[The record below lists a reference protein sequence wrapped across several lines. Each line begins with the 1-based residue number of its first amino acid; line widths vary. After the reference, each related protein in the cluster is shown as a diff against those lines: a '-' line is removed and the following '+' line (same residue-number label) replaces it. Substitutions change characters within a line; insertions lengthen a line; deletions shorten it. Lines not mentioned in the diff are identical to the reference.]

1 MGANIFRDYFAKI
14 RDIVGGRSAAYE
26 KAMNQAR
33 RLAFNDLMETA
44 ASLGANAVIGIDLNC
59 GVIDKRGSMFVGI
72 DHWHRDQRRRR
83 TRPQRIPATVNGR
96 FPAPSTTLQA
106 DTPSRASSQTPPT
119 RHRAGGAS
127 PPPEGLHEVEDDAD
141 RQTTRPCGAPSR
153 TLPTTGQTTTGPAER
168 LTHERRLQAVA
179 PNSALSRSEY
189 PQSST
194 LPLDTPSST
203 PFETVRKNHS
213 SAARAHRDVHHHDP
227 HRVY

>member
-1 MGANIFRDYFAKI
+1 MRIVQYHDIVIGEAIVGANIFRDYFAKI

-59 GVIDKRGSMFVGI
+59 GVIDKRGSMFVGNI

-106 DTPSRASSQTPPT
+106 DTPSRAPSR
-119 RHRAGGAS
+119 RHRPGTEQEEPAPLQKAS
-127 PPPEGLHEVEDDAD
+127 TKW
-141 RQTTRPCGAPSR
+141 RTTATARRPGHA
-153 TLPTTGQTTTGPAER
+153 
-168 LTHERRLQAVA
+168 
-179 PNSALSRSEY
+179 
-189 PQSST
+189 
-194 LPLDTPSST
+194 
-203 PFETVRKNHS
+203 
-213 SAARAHRDVHHHDP
+213 AHRVERYLRPDRP
-227 HRVY
+227 RRAQRSG